1 MHLSKQKLMELLV
14 LSETW
19 RIRLVASIIAAR
31 QSKIGPSPTQ
41 YSLLSN
47 SITTH
52 HTHYKQTFASST
64 NECQEL
70 KFQQNRAC
78 KVLLKLES

>member
-1 MHLSKQKLMELLV
+1 MELLV

-19 RIRLVASIIAAR
+19 RIWLVASIIAAC

-47 SITTH
+47 STTH
-52 HTHYKQTFASST
+52 HAHYKQTFTSST

-78 KVLLKLES
+78 KVLLKLEL